1 MKSSS
6 KRASPADDSKL
17 VLPVCAALVVLIAI
31 IYAQVGTHSFV
42 NYDDDQYVSNNPHVA
57 SGLTADSL
65 RWSMTAYSPNW
76 HPIAWL
82 TFLTDVMLF
91 GLRAGPMLYANVLL
105 HVASTL
111 ILFFFLKRTTKRLWP
126 SAIVAALFAVHPLRV
141 ESVAWIAERKDVLC
155 ALFFFL
161 AIWFYA
167 RWTESRDRGYYIAS
181 VAMFAIGITAKGM
194 IITLPFVLILLDYW
208 PLNRFDLKRNV
219 VEKIPFFIV
228 LVPGIYMTFWTQR
241 KMATLAAESYMSRA
255 MMASNALLS
264 YVAYIGKMFWPS
276 NLAIPYPLRLVISRA
291 DVFLSALLLLAITVL
306 VWLLRKERRYLL
318 VGWLWYLGMS
328 VPVIGF
334 VQIGSASMSDRYT
347 YLPQIGLTFA
357 LVWLL
362 FDAIPLVAWAV
373 PVAALTILAAIQT
386 SYWKDSETL
395 FRHSLAVSTNNRTAH
410 DHLGLALLEQKRY
423 DEAAAEYRAA
433 LALNA
438 QDEMAQSGLGAIA
451 TLNPNDLSTR
461 AARAASEGKVEEA
474 IALYRQLE
482 PKTAAMHND
491 FAAMLAR
498 AGHDQ
503 EALAEYNEAVQLDPH
518 QYDVRMNLG
527 ALLSRMNDANSAV
540 AQFDAA
546 AKEKP
551 QSAEPHV
558 YMALT
563 YAGSGRV
570 DAAIQEANAAIAID
584 HAGATRA
591 MSAALQRQITI
602 DDFVAQLKQQH

>member
-1 MKSSS
+1 MKRSS
-6 KRASPADDSKL
+6 KPSAVVDDSKFI
-17 VLPVCAALVVLIAI
+17 LPVCAALVVLIAI
-31 IYAQVGTHSFV
+31 IYAQVGTHAFV
-42 NYDDDQYVSNNPHVA
+42 NYDDDQYVSNNPHVM
-57 SGLTADSL
+57 SGFTADSL
-65 RWSMTAYSPNW
+65 RWSITAYSPNW
-76 HPIAWL
+76 HPAAWL
-82 TFLTDVMLF
+82 TFLTDVTLF
-91 GLRAGPMLYANVLL
+91 GLRPGPMLYANVLL
-105 HVASTL
+105 HIASTL
-111 ILFFFLKRTTKRLWP
+111 ILFFFLKRTTMRLWP

-167 RWTESRDRGYYIAS
+167 RWTESRDRGYYIAA

-194 IITLPFVLILLDYW
+194 IVTLPFVLILLDYW

-219 VEKIPFFIV
+219 IEKIPFFIV
-228 LVPGIYMTFWTQR
+228 LVPGIYMTLWTQK
-241 KMATLAAESYMSRA
+241 KMATIAAAQYMSPA
-255 MMASNALLS
+255 LKASNAMLS

-276 NLAIPYPLRLVISRA
+276 HLAIPYPLRLVISRA
-291 DVFLSALLLLAITVL
+291 DVFLAALLLLAITVV
-306 VWLLRKERRYLL
+306 VWMLRRQRRYLL

-357 LVWLL
+357 IVWLL
-362 FDAIPLVAWAV
+362 FDSIPLVAWTA
-373 PVAALTILAAIQT
+373 PVAALTIVACIQT

-395 FRHSLAVSTNNRTAH
+395 FRHSVAVSTNNRQAL

-438 QDEMAQSGLGAIA
+438 QDEMALSGLGAIA
-451 TLNPNDLSTR
+451 ALNPNDLSAR
-461 AARAASEGKVEEA
+461 AARAASEGKVDEA
-474 IALYRQLE
+474 IALYRQIE
-482 PKTAAMHND
+482 PKTAVMHND

-498 AGHDQ
+498 AGRDQ

-527 ALLSRMNDANSAV
+527 ALLSRMNDANGAI

-563 YAGSGRV
+563 YANAGRA
-570 DAAIQEANAAIAID
+570 DAAIQEANAAMAID

-591 MSAALQRQITI
+591 MSAALQRPITI
-602 DDFVAQLKQQH
+602 DDFVAQLRH